1 MYVLCM
7 SIIPRL
13 YAIKLTQREEMT
25 SKYEFA
31 REITRA
37 AFSSHPDFFR
47 HIPTYQMV
55 NRGWLVLNNCQVNPS
70 SD

>member
-1 MYVLCM
+1 MYVPYT
-7 SIIPRL
+7 SIIPRS
-13 YAIKLTQREEMT
+13 YAIKLTQLEEMT

-31 REITRA
+31 QEITRA

-55 NRGWLVLNNCQVNPS
+55 NWGWLVLNNCQINPS
-70 SD
+70 SN